1 MNLSPPP
8 VLTGDTEQDIKIL
21 AGWVEEAYKFLKYP
35 AFHII
40 RMVPRS
46 APSDTAE
53 GNIYMDSATHLLM
66 CRDDDSWE
74 EVGDMT

>member
-1 MNLSPPP
+1 MNLPPPP
-8 VLTGDTEQDIKIL
+8 VLTGNTEQDIKML
-21 AGWVEEAYKFLKYP
+21 ADWQVEVYEFLKYP

-53 GNIYMDSATHLLM
+53 GNIYMDSTSHFLM

>member
-1 MNLSPPP
+1 MNLRPPP
-8 VLTGDTEQDIKIL
+8 QRTGNDKEDLDAMFAWAEEQY
-21 AGWVEEAYKFLKYP
+21 EFLKYP
-35 AFHII
+35 AFHVL

-46 APSDTAE
+46 APSDTSE
-53 GNIYMDSATHLLM
+53 GNIYMDSTSHLLM